1 MNDQPLIRRDE
12 RTDAIVGVGC
22 RLAFMV
28 LSFGVLIIA
37 AVRAWAFGQ
46 ACWDLL
52 ALYFVSN
59 CVLGVYQH
67 VKRAQVVSWRWFL
80 LFGFVGAVFGVAI
93 ALLRQYF

>member
-1 MNDQPLIRRDE
+1 MNKQPVIIDE
-12 RTDAIVGVGC
+12 RTVAVVGMGC
-22 RLAFMV
+22 RLAFLV

-52 ALYFVSN
+52 ALYLVSN
-59 CVLGVYQH
+59 CVLGVYQY

-80 LFGFVGAVFGVAI
+80 LFGFLGAVFAMAI